1 MFTFKDP
8 DLQKILRKWIDIQ
21 SVIKKCDALQLRRL
35 SRQKLA
41 IALVDSN
48 CNFFNLFQME
58 DKKMHSLAVIPPLL
72 LPTEERGRKF
82 TNNNGLIL
90 DPLKEYSER
99 KFVNTWTETEKE
111 IFKEKFLLHPKNFGL
126 IAQSLERK
134 TVADCVQYYYLSKK
148 TENYKQ
154 LLRKSKM
161 GRGRRRQPNTNS
173 AASNAAATAAASDAI
188 IGATTSGVL
197 TRNRNKNEND
207 NSRDGFDGSNRSTPQ
222 PGIKQEPKDEKD
234 DE

>member
-1 MFTFKDP
+1 
-8 DLQKILRKWIDIQ
+8 
-21 SVIKKCDALQLRRL
+21 
-35 SRQKLA
+35 
-41 IALVDSN
+41 
-48 CNFFNLFQME
+48 ME

-72 LPTEERGRKF
+72 LPTEDRKRKF

-99 KFVNTWTETEKE
+99 KFVNTWTEQEKE

-126 IAQSLERK
+126 IAQTLERK

-161 GRGRRRQPNTNS
+161 GRGRRRQPGNS
-173 AASNAAATAAASDAI
+173 ASNNAAAAAAAQAANDAI
-188 IGATTSGVL
+188 IGPSQSGVL
-197 TRNRNKNEND
+197 TRTRHKNENE
-207 NSRDGFDGSNRSTPQ
+207 NSRDGYEGSNRSTPN
-222 PGIKQEPKDEKD
+222 PIKQEGKEDKD

>member
-1 MFTFKDP
+1 
-8 DLQKILRKWIDIQ
+8 
-21 SVIKKCDALQLRRL
+21 
-35 SRQKLA
+35 
-41 IALVDSN
+41 
-48 CNFFNLFQME
+48 
-58 DKKMHSLAVIPPLL
+58 MHSLAVIPPLL
-72 LPTEERGRKF
+72 LPPEERRRKF

-99 KFVNTWTETEKE
+99 KFVNTWTESEKE

-173 AASNAAATAAASDAI
+173 AAANAAAAAAANDAI
-188 IGATTSGVL
+188 IGASTSGVL
-197 TRNRNKNEND
+197 TRNRNKN
-207 NSRDGFDGSNRSTPQ
+207 
-222 PGIKQEPKDEKD
+222 
-234 DE
+234 

>member
-1 MFTFKDP
+1 MRIWHQSTVICP
-8 DLQKILRKWIDIQ
+8 SLLGRRWSSRK
-21 SVIKKCDALQLRRL
+21 
-35 SRQKLA
+35 
-41 IALVDSN
+41 
-48 CNFFNLFQME
+48 
-58 DKKMHSLAVIPPLL
+58 
-72 LPTEERGRKF
+72 GRISA
-82 TNNNGLIL
+82 T
-90 DPLKEYSER
+90 
-99 KFVNTWTETEKE
+99 
-111 IFKEKFLLHPKNFGL
+111 
-126 IAQSLERK
+126 
-134 TVADCVQYYYLSKK
+134 
-148 TENYKQ
+148 
-154 LLRKSKM
+154 